1 MLHFVA
7 LVLQVCCIATKLI
20 LFYHLFLPVI
30 ALGGFCPILGSDKKK
45 RQPEKLPLVC
55 IDYIIAMC
63 YNLFD

>member
-1 MLHFVA
+1 M
-7 LVLQVCCIATKLI
+7 LQVCCIATKLI

-30 ALGGFCPILGSDKKK
+30 IYLLWGFCPIWGSDKKK

-55 IDYIIAMC
+55 IDYIITMC